1 MSAAPLY
8 LDYNATTPA
17 KPTVLRAVVAAMEQG
32 GNPSSVHG
40 VGRKAR
46 RLVEDARAAVAD
58 MVGAAPESV
67 IFTGSG
73 TEANHLALL
82 GAGRSR
88 LLTSAI
94 EHDSLLQAAPHA
106 ERIAVNGDGLIA
118 LGALDRALAQDPAP
132 ALVSVMLANNETG
145 VIQPIAEVVE
155 IARRHGALVHTDA
168 AQAPGRIPVDF
179 RSLGVDL
186 MTLSAHKI
194 GGVLGAAALIL
205 RAGTPLAAIQRG
217 GGQERGLRAGTE
229 NAAAIAGFG
238 VAAELTQEDLRRA
251 DEIRG
256 LRDRLEALCLDAVP
270 DAVIAGAGAPRLPN
284 TSCLART
291 DMISETQ
298 VMALDLAGFA
308 VSAGAACS
316 SGKVRRSAVLDAMGL
331 GAVAAHAIRVSLGW
345 GTRPADIESFAK
357 AWSGLRAR
365 SRATSMALETV

>member
-1 MSAAPLY
+1 
-8 LDYNATTPA
+8 
-17 KPTVLRAVVAAMEQG
+17 
-32 GNPSSVHG
+32 VHG

-82 GAGRSR
+82 GAGRRR

-94 EHDSLLQAAPHA
+94 EHDSLLQAAPNA
-106 ERIAVNGDGLIA
+106 ERISVNGDGVIDLAA
-118 LGALDRALAQDPAP
+118 LERALAKDPAP

-168 AQAPGRIPVDF
+168 AQAPGRIAVDF
-179 RSLGVDL
+179 RVLGVDL

-205 RAGTPLAAIQRG
+205 RPGTSLTAIQRG

-229 NAAAIAGFG
+229 NVAAISGFG
-238 VAAELTQEDLRRA
+238 VAADLAQEDLRRV
-251 DEIRG
+251 DEIRA
-256 LRDRLEALCLDAVP
+256 LRDRLESRCLAANP
-270 DAVIAGAGAPRLPN
+270 DGVVVGVTAPRLPN

-331 GAVAAHAIRVSLGW
+331 GQIAAHAIRVSLGW
-345 GTRPADIESFAK
+345 ATRPLDIDQFAK
-357 AWSGLRAR
+357 AWSGLRSR

>member
-1 MSAAPLY
+1 MTSAPLY

-17 KPTVLRAVVAAMEQG
+17 KPSVLRAVVEALEQG

-82 GAGRSR
+82 GAGRRR

-94 EHDSLLQAAPHA
+94 EHDSLLQAAPNA
-106 ERIAVNGDGLIA
+106 ERISVNGDGVIDLAA
-118 LGALDRALAQDPAP
+118 LERALAKDPAP

-168 AQAPGRIPVDF
+168 AQAPGRIAVDF
-179 RSLGVDL
+179 RVLGVDL

-205 RAGTPLAAIQRG
+205 RQGTSLTAIQRG

-229 NAAAIAGFG
+229 NVAAISGFG
-238 VAAELTQEDLRRA
+238 VAADLAQEDLRRV
-251 DEIRG
+251 DEIRA
-256 LRDRLEALCLDAVP
+256 LRDRLESLCLAANP
-270 DAVIAGAGAPRLPN
+270 DGVVVGVTAPRLPN

-331 GAVAAHAIRVSLGW
+331 GQIAAHAIRVSLGW
-345 GTRPADIESFAK
+345 ATRPLDIDQFAK
-357 AWSGLRAR
+357 AWSGLRSR